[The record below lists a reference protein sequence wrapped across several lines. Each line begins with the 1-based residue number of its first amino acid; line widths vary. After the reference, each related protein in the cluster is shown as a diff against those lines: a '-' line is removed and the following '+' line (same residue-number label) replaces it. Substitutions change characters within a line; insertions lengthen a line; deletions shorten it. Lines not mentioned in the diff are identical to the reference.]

1 MALVLETSVRDVCAD
16 AIDAEIGNA
25 GYLEFQTG
33 AQVEVATITFGT
45 PSFGPSSVGVIT
57 MTGQPLQDTNA
68 TGNASA
74 IDAFQIFTSV
84 AALKITGTVTLVAG
98 GGDIEMSSLT
108 VAATDTVEL
117 TTFSI
122 TVPA

>member
-1 MALVLETSVRDVCAD
+1 MALVLETAVRNAAAD
-16 AIDAEIGNA
+16 AIDTEIGAA

-33 AQVEVATITFGT
+33 AQVEVATIAFGN
-45 PSFGPSSVGVIT
+45 PAFGSAVVGVIT
-57 MTGQPLQDTNA
+57 MSGQPLQDTNA

-74 IDAFQIFTSV
+74 INAFQIFASGAV
-84 AALKITGTVTLVAG
+84 LKITGTVTLVAG

>member
-1 MALVLETSVRDVCAD
+1 MALVLETAVRNAAAD
-16 AIDAEIGNA
+16 AIDTEIGAA

-33 AQVEVATITFGT
+33 AQVEVATITFGN
-45 PSFGPSSVGVIT
+45 PAFDPASVGVLA
-57 MTGQPLQDTNA
+57 MAGEPLQDTNA

-74 IDAFQIFTSV
+74 IDAFQIFASGAV
-84 AALKITGTVTLVAG
+84 LKITGTVTGTSG
-98 GGDIEMSSLT
+98 GGDIEMSSTT

-117 TTFSI
+117 TFSI

>member
-1 MALVLETSVRDVCAD
+1 MALVLETSVRDAAAN
-16 AIDAEIGNA
+16 AIDTEIGAA

-33 AQVEVATITFGT
+33 AQVEVATI
-45 PSFGPSSVGVIT
+45 SFGSPAFGPASVGIIT

-74 IDAFQIFTSV
+74 IDAFQIFASGAV
-84 AALKITGTVTLVAG
+84 LKITGTVTLVAG
-98 GGDIEMSSLT
+98 GGEIEMSSLT

-117 TTFSI
+117 TAFSI
-122 TVPA
+122 EVPA

>member
-1 MALVLETSVRDVCAD
+1 MALTLETSVRDAL
-16 AIDAEIGNA
+16 ANQIDTEIGSA

-33 AQVEVATITFGT
+33 AQVEVATITFGN
-45 PSFGPSSVGVIT
+45 PAFGSAATGVIT
-57 MTGQPLQDTNA
+57 MSGQPLQDTNA

-74 IDAFQIFTSV
+74 INAFQIFASGAV
-84 AALKITGTVTLVAG
+84 LKITGTVATSSA
-98 GGDIEMSSLT
+98 DINMSSLT

-117 TTFSI
+117 TTFTI

>member
-1 MALVLETSVRDVCAD
+1 MALTLETSVRNAAAD
-16 AIDAEIGNA
+16 AIDAEIGAA

-45 PSFGPSSVGVIT
+45 PSFGTAAIGVIT

-74 IDAFQIFTSV
+74 INAFQIFATGAV
-84 AALKITGTVTLVAG
+84 LKITGTVTLVAG

>member
-1 MALVLETSVRDVCAD
+1 MALTLETPVRNACAD
-16 AIDAEIGNA
+16 AIDGEIGAA

-45 PSFGPSSVGVIT
+45 PSFGTAAAGVIT

-68 TGNASA
+68 TGNAGD
-74 IDAFQIFTSV
+74 IDAFQIFTSGV
-84 AALKITGTVTLVAG
+84 VLKITGTVTLVAG
-98 GGDIEMSSLT
+98 GGDIEMSSLA

>member
-1 MALVLETSVRDVCAD
+1 MALTLETSVRNALAD
-16 AIDAEIGNA
+16 QIDAEIGTA

-33 AQVEVATITFGT
+33 AQVEVATITFQNPAFGT
-45 PSFGPSSVGVIT
+45 AVTGVIT
-57 MTGQPLQDTNA
+57 MAGQPLQDTNA

-74 IDAFQIFTSV
+74 IDAFQIFASGAV
-84 AALKITGTVTLVAG
+84 LKITGTVSTSGA
-98 GGDIEMSSLT
+98 DINMSSLT

-122 TVPA
+122 DVPA